1 MEIKVARM
9 IKKAPQG
16 CIPFGYKVRAGK
28 VYQDAAEQKAIDMI
42 LDLKSKGL
50 SLRKICHALEAKGI
64 VRRIGSLSWHP
75 QVVSN
80 ILRRELKNEG

>member
-1 MEIKVARM
+1 MARM

-28 VYQDAAEQKAIDMI
+28 LYQNAKEQKAIDMI

-50 SLRKICHALEAKGI
+50 SLRKICWALEAKGN
-64 VRRIGSLSWHP
+64 VRRFGSRSWHP

-80 ILRRELKNEG
+80 ILQRELKQKGGA